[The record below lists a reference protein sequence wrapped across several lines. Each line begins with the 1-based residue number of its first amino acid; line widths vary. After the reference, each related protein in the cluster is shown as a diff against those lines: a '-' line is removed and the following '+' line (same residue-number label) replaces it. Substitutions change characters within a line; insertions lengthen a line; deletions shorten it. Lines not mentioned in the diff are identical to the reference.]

1 MLFRSQM
8 IKDIQRSDLIDQLR
22 EHGYTDD
29 DLQAMDYRELKT
41 KLGIEQLTDDELKTR
56 YNYF

>member
-1 MLFRSQM
+1 M

-22 EHGYTDD
+22 EYGYTDD
-29 DLQAMDYRELKT
+29 DLQAMDYRELKSQ
-41 KLGIEQLTDDELKTR
+41 LGIEQLADDELKTR